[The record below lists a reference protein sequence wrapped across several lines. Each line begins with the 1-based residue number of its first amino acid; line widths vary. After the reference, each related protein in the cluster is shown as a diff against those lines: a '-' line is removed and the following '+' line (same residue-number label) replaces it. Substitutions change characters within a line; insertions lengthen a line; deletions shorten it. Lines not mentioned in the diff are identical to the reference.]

1 MSEFAEVF
9 IQSYQTF
16 FQQLAEFLPRLL
28 GALLVLI
35 IGWIIAKIFR
45 ALSVKLL
52 KLIRFNVV
60 TEKARVDKFLADGG
74 VKKSTIEI
82 IGSLFYWLIMLIVI
96 LTAFN
101 SLGLSAASELF
112 NQVFLFIPNIIVAV
126 LVLILGLFLAN
137 FLSQAIVTYLKN
149 IEIDNADSI
158 GKLTNYAII
167 VFVISVALTQ
177 LNIGKELISNAF
189 LIVFSA
195 LCLAMALA
203 FGLGGRDWAAGLISK
218 YFKNLM

>member
-1 MSEFAEVF
+1 MNEITDVF
-9 IQSYQTF
+9 VHSYNTF
-16 FQQLAEFLPRLL
+16 MQQIAGFLPSLI
-28 GALLVLI
+28 GALLILI

-45 ALSVKLL
+45 TIVIKLL

-60 TEKARVDKFLADGG
+60 TEKAKVDQFLADGG

-82 IGSLFYWLIMLIVI
+82 IGSLFYWLIMLIVL

-101 SLGLSAASELF
+101 SLGLSAASTLF

-137 FLSQAIVTYLKN
+137 FISQALVTYLKN
-149 IEIDNADSI
+149 IEIENAETI
-158 GKLTNYAII
+158 GRLTNYAII
-167 VFVISVALTQ
+167 VFVVSISLTQ
-177 LNIGKELISNAF
+177 LSIGEELISNAF
-189 LIVFSA
+189 LIVFGA

-203 FGLGGRDWAAGLISK
+203 FGIGGKEWAAGIINK
-218 YFKNLM
+218 YFTK

>member
-1 MSEFAEVF
+1 MTEFAEVF
-9 IQSYQTF
+9 IQSYKTF
-16 FQQLAEFLPRLL
+16 FQQLAEFLPSLL

-45 ALSVKLL
+45 ALCVKLL

-195 LCLAMALA
+195 LCLAIALA
-203 FGLGGRDWAAGLISK
+203 FGLGGKEWAAGVITK
-218 YFKNLM
+218 YFKN

>member
-1 MSEFAEVF
+1 MNEITDVFVNSYYTF
-9 IQSYQTF
+9 IQQI
-16 FQQLAEFLPRLL
+16 AGFLPSLI
-28 GALLVLI
+28 GALLILI

-45 ALSVKLL
+45 AIIVKFL

-60 TEKARVDKFLADGG
+60 TEKAKVDQFLADGG

-101 SLGLSAASELF
+101 SLGLSAASTLF

-126 LVLILGLFLAN
+126 LVLILGLFMAN
-137 FLSQAIVTYLKN
+137 FVSQALVTYLKN
-149 IEIDNADSI
+149 VEIDNAESI

-167 VFVISVALTQ
+167 VFVGSISLTQ
-177 LNIGKELISNAF
+177 LNVGQELISNAF
-189 LIVFSA
+189 LIVFGA

-203 FGLGGRDWAAGLISK
+203 FGIGGKEWAAGIINK
-218 YFKNLM
+218 YFKN

>member
-1 MSEFAEVF
+1 MNEFTDVFVQSYNTF
-9 IQSYQTF
+9 IQQM
-16 FQQLAEFLPRLL
+16 AAFLPSLI
-28 GALLVLI
+28 GALLILI

-45 ALSVKLL
+45 ALTVKLL

-74 VKKSTIEI
+74 VKRSTIEI

-101 SLGLSAASELF
+101 SLGLSAASALF

-137 FLSQAIVTYLKN
+137 FVAQALVTYLKN
-149 IEIDNADSI
+149 IEIENAEAI
-158 GKLTNYAII
+158 GKLTNYAVI
-167 VFVISVALTQ
+167 VFVISISLTQ

-189 LIVFSA
+189 LIIFGA

-203 FGLGGRDWAAGLISK
+203 FGIGGKEWAAGVINK
-218 YFKNLM
+218 YFKN

>member
-1 MSEFAEVF
+1 MNEFTDVFVQSYNTF
-9 IQSYQTF
+9 IQQM
-16 FQQLAEFLPRLL
+16 AAFLPSLI
-28 GALLVLI
+28 GALLILI

-45 ALSVKLL
+45 SLIVKLL
-52 KLIRFNVV
+52 KLIRFNVI

-74 VKKSTIEI
+74 IKRSTIEI

-101 SLGLSAASELF
+101 SLGLSAASALF

-137 FLSQAIVTYLKN
+137 FISQALVTYLKN
-149 IEIDNADSI
+149 IEIQNAESI

-167 VFVISVALTQ
+167 VFVISISLTQ

-189 LIVFSA
+189 LIVFGA

-203 FGLGGRDWAAGLISK
+203 FGMGGKEWASGLINK
-218 YFKNLM
+218 YFKN

>member
-1 MSEFAEVF
+1 MNEFTEVLV
-9 IQSYQTF
+9 QSYNTF
-16 FQQLAEFLPRLL
+16 FQQMAAFLPSLI
-28 GALLVLI
+28 GAILILI

-45 ALSVKLL
+45 ALSIKFL
-52 KLIRFNVV
+52 KLVRFNVV
-60 TEKARVDKFLADGG
+60 TEKAKVDKFLEDGG
-74 VKKSTIEI
+74 VKKSSIEI

-101 SLGLSAASELF
+101 SLGLSAASALF

-137 FLSQAIVTYLKN
+137 FISQALVTYLKN
-149 IEIDNADSI
+149 IEIENAESI

-167 VFVISVALTQ
+167 VFVISLSLTQ
-177 LNIGKELISNAF
+177 LDIGKELISNVF

-195 LCLAMALA
+195 LCLSMALA
-203 FGLGGRDWAAGLISK
+203 FGIGGKEWAAGVIDK
-218 YFKNLM
+218 YFKK

>member
-1 MSEFAEVF
+1 MNEITDVF
-9 IQSYQTF
+9 VQSYNTF
-16 FQQLAEFLPRLL
+16 FQQMAAFLPSLI
-28 GALLVLI
+28 GALLILI

-45 ALSVKLL
+45 ALTVKFL

-60 TEKARVDKFLADGG
+60 TEKARVDQFLTDGG
-74 VKKSTIEI
+74 VKRSAIEI

-101 SLGLSAASELF
+101 SLGLSAASSLF

-126 LVLILGLFLAN
+126 LVVILGLFLAN
-137 FLSQAIVTYLKN
+137 FISQALVTYLKN
-149 IEIDNADSI
+149 IEIDSADLV

-167 VFVISVALTQ
+167 VFVISISLTQ
-177 LNIGKELISNAF
+177 LNIGRELISSAF
-189 LIVFSA
+189 LIVFGA

-203 FGLGGRDWAAGLISK
+203 FGIGGKEWAASVINK
-218 YFKNLM
+218 YFKNTI

>member
-1 MSEFAEVF
+1 MNEFTEVF
-9 IQSYQTF
+9 VQSYNTF
-16 FQQLAEFLPRLL
+16 FQHMAAFLPSLI
-28 GALLVLI
+28 GAILILI

-45 ALSVKLL
+45 AIIVKFL

-60 TEKARVDKFLADGG
+60 TEKARVDQFLADGG
-74 VKKSTIEI
+74 VKSTSIDI

-137 FLSQAIVTYLKN
+137 FISQALVTYLKN
-149 IEIDNADSI
+149 IEIDNAESI

-167 VFVISVALTQ
+167 VFVFSIALSQ
-177 LNIGKELISNAF
+177 LDIGRELISNAF
-189 LIVFSA
+189 LIVFGA
-195 LCLAMALA
+195 LCLALALA
-203 FGLGGRDWAAGLISK
+203 FGLGGREWAAGVVNK
-218 YFKNLM
+218 YFKN

>member
-1 MSEFAEVF
+1 MNEFTEVF
-9 IQSYQTF
+9 VQSYNTF
-16 FQQLAEFLPRLL
+16 FQQMATFLPSLI
-28 GALLVLI
+28 GALVILI

-45 ALSVKLL
+45 SLVVKLL
-52 KLIRFNVV
+52 KLIRFNVI
-60 TEKARVDKFLADGG
+60 TEKAKVDQFLADGG
-74 VKKSTIEI
+74 VKRSTIEI

-101 SLGLSAASELF
+101 SLGLSAASSLF

-137 FLSQAIVTYLKN
+137 FISQALVTYLTN
-149 IEIDNADSI
+149 IEIENANAI
-158 GKLTNYAII
+158 GNLTNYAII
-167 VFVISVALTQ
+167 VFVVSISLTQ

-189 LIVFSA
+189 LIVFGA

-203 FGLGGRDWAAGLISK
+203 FGIGGKEWAAGVINK
-218 YFKNLM
+218 YFKN

>member
-1 MSEFAEVF
+1 MNEFTEVLV
-9 IQSYQTF
+9 QSYNTF
-16 FQQLAEFLPRLL
+16 FQQMAAFLPSLI
-28 GALLVLI
+28 GAILILI

-45 ALSVKLL
+45 ALSIKFL
-52 KLIRFNVV
+52 KLVRFNVV
-60 TEKARVDKFLADGG
+60 TEKAKVDKFLEDGG
-74 VKKSTIEI
+74 VKKSSIEI

-101 SLGLSAASELF
+101 SLGLSAASALF

-137 FLSQAIVTYLKN
+137 FISQALVTYLKN
-149 IEIDNADSI
+149 IEIENAESI

-167 VFVISVALTQ
+167 VFVISLSLTQ
-177 LNIGKELISNAF
+177 LDIGKELISNVF

-203 FGLGGRDWAAGLISK
+203 FGIGGKEWAAGVIDK
-218 YFKNLM
+218 YFKK

>member
-1 MSEFAEVF
+1 MNEFAEIFV
-9 IQSYQTF
+9 QSYNTF
-16 FQQLAEFLPRLL
+16 FQQMAAYLPSLI
-28 GALLVLI
+28 GALLILI

-45 ALSVKLL
+45 ALSVKFL

-60 TEKARVDKFLADGG
+60 TEKAKVDQFLTDGG
-74 VKKSTIEI
+74 VKRSTIEI

-101 SLGLSAASELF
+101 SLGLSAASALF

-137 FLSQAIVTYLKN
+137 FLSQALVTYLRN
-149 IEIDNADSI
+149 IEIDNAEFI

-167 VFVISVALTQ
+167 IFVVSLSLTQ

-195 LCLAMALA
+195 VCLAMALA
-203 FGLGGRDWAAGLISK
+203 FGIGGKEWAAGVINK
-218 YFKNLM
+218 YFKN